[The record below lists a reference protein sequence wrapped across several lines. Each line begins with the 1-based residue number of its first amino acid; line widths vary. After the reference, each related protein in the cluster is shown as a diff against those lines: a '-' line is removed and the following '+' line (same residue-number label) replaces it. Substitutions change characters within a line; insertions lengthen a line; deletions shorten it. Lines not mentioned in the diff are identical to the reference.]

1 MSQKATIRIA
11 LLLGQDLG
19 YSRRVLSGVLN
30 YAESKQLSC
39 SYHNGAPD
47 VRIIPALEQW
57 QPHGVIVHLSE
68 RILAERL
75 QALSLPMV
83 SVTHTLKNLPI
94 SHVDVDSVAVGQVA
108 ADYFLSQGLRSFA
121 YYGSRHA
128 VFSCNRE
135 RGFRE
140 RLEVLG
146 YPVANLHADFLPQPP
161 FSQDWTRM
169 DRQTERWLQRLPK
182 PVGILASN
190 DIPAR
195 ALCELCRNVGLRVP
209 DEVAILGVD
218 NDVSEC
224 RMSDPSL
231 SSVELPAEQIGRDAM
246 QLLLSQLGGGHAGG
260 GVQRLLPPMGVI
272 VRSSTDHRG
281 TAEPLLQR
289 ALDYIE
295 RYADRGISVVDVC
308 RHAGRSRR
316 SMERRFQDYF
326 QSTIYQRIQQVQ
338 LARAKRLLLESEL
351 SISVVADR
359 AGFSSLRQLDRVFR
373 KYETVSPSAYRKLL

>member
-1 MSQKATIRIA
+1 MSQKAPMRIA

-30 YAESKQLSC
+30 YAESKRLSC
-39 SYHNGAPD
+39 IYHNAHPD

-57 QPHGVIVHLSE
+57 RPHGVIVHLSD

-75 QALSLPMV
+75 RALSVAMV
-83 SVTHTLKNLPI
+83 SVTNTLEDFSI
-94 SHVDVDSVAVGQVA
+94 SHVDVDSVAVGRVA
-108 ADYFLSQGLRSFA
+108 ADYFLSQGFCSFA
-121 YYGSRHA
+121 YFGSRHA
-128 VFSCNRE
+128 TFSLDRE

-140 RLEVLG
+140 RLEALG
-146 YPVANLHADFLPQPP
+146 YPVDNLHADFLPQPP

-169 DRQTERWLQRLPK
+169 DRRTERWLRRLPK

-195 ALCELCRNVGLRVP
+195 SLCELCRTVGLRVP

-231 SSVELPAEQIGRDAM
+231 SSVEIPAEQIGRDAM
-246 QLLLSQLGGGHAGG
+246 QLLLSQLRGDSGT
-260 GVQRLLPPMGVI
+260 VVSCLRQPLGVI
-272 VRSSTDHRG
+272 VRSSTDHGG
-281 TAEPLLQR
+281 TMDPLLQR

-295 RYADRGISVVDVC
+295 RRVDQGITVLDVC
-308 RHAGRSRR
+308 SHAGRSRR
-316 SMERRFQDYF
+316 SMERSFQECF
-326 QSTIYQRIQQVQ
+326 QSTIYQRIQKVQV
-338 LARAKRLLLESEL
+338 ARAKRLLLESEL
-351 SISVVADR
+351 SISVVAER
-359 AGFSSLRQLDRVFR
+359 VGFSSLRQLDRVFR
-373 KYETVSPSAYRKLL
+373 KYESIAPSAYRKLL

>member
-1 MSQKATIRIA
+1 MSRKAPFRIA

-30 YAESKQLSC
+30 YAESKRLSC
-39 SYHNGAPD
+39 IYHNAHPD

-57 QPHGVIVHLSE
+57 RPHGVIVHLSD

-75 QALSLPMV
+75 QALSVPMV
-83 SVTHTLKNLPI
+83 SVTNTLKNFPI
-94 SHVDVDSVAVGQVA
+94 SYVDVDSLAVGRVA
-108 ADYFLSQGLRSFA
+108 ADYFLSQGFRSFA
-121 YYGSRHA
+121 YFGSRHVA
-128 VFSCNRE
+128 FSLNRE

-140 RLEVLG
+140 RLEALG
-146 YPVANLHADFLPQPP
+146 YPVGNLHANFLPQPP

-169 DRQTERWLQRLPK
+169 DRQTERWLRRLPK

-195 ALCELCRNVGLRVP
+195 ALCELCRNTGIRVP

-231 SSVELPAEQIGRDAM
+231 SSVEIPAEQVGRGAM
-246 QLLLSQLGGGHAGG
+246 QLLLCQLQGDSDSV
-260 GVQRLLPPMGVI
+260 VQRLEQPLGVI

-281 TAEPLLQR
+281 TADPLLQR

-295 RYADRGISVVDVC
+295 READQGISVLDVC
-308 RHAGRSRR
+308 RYVGRSRR
-316 SMERRFQDYF
+316 SLERSFQECF

-338 LARAKRLLLESEL
+338 VARAKRLLLESKL
-351 SISVVADR
+351 SVSAVAER

-373 KYETVSPSAYRKLL
+373 KYESLAPSAYRKLL